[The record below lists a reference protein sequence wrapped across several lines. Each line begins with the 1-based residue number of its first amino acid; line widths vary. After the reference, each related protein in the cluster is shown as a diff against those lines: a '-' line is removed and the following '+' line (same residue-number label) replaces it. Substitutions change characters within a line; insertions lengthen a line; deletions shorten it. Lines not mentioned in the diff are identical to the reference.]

1 MRKLLFTFTVCFLL
15 ITALSI
21 NMSLAKNMYNP
32 EDITYSYIPVENGY
46 EKSHLEWRNES
57 ISKIV
62 GEYDNKVYV
71 KQYSS
76 FEELKSYLVNEDS
89 EAVFYDPEISDKKI
103 SFRKAYRVDKF
114 SDVFEAVFVD
124 YGGN

>member
-1 MRKLLFTFTVCFLL
+1 MKKILFTFTACFLL
-15 ITALSI
+15 TTTLSI

-32 EDITYSYIPVENGY
+32 EDITNSYIPIENGY
-46 EKSHLEWRNES
+46 EKSHLECRDES
-57 ISKIV
+57 ISKILK
-62 GEYDNKVYV
+62 EYDNKVYV

-76 FEELKSYLVNEDS
+76 LDELKSHLVSEGS

-103 SFRKAYRVDKF
+103 SFRKAYRVEKF

-124 YGGN
+124 YEGN